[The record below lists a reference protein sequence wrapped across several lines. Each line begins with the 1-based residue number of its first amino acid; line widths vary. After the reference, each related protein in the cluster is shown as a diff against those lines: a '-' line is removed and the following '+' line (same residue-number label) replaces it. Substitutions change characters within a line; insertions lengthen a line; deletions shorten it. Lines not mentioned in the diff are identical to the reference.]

1 MVILWIGSSLKVQ
14 LSGLVKGR
22 KYENE
27 KYLKAKKT
35 FNRLPNALHRVW
47 DK

>member
-1 MVILWIGSSLKVQ
+1 MDWEFIEGTVIWTG
-14 LSGLVKGR
+14 KGPR
-22 KYENE
+22 KYENQ
-27 KYLKAKKT
+27 KYLAAKKT